1 MGMVGMIHMNGSRF
15 CKSFGLLL
23 MERMMKGSKVSGFG
37 KMGGCSEM
45 GIGCGQWA

>member
-1 MGMVGMIHMNGSRF
+1 MGMVGSRF

-23 MERMMKGSKVSGFG
+23 VERMMKGSKVLRFSGFG